1 MGLFSHTQHD
11 DDQSPEAE
19 AAHAIAHQ
27 TFDDNFQEE
36 LRQAGRRHFK
46 KLLDEGTA
54 DLRPNVDKILQHVS
68 TDLKDYMR
76 RQLDMTVA
84 RINTEITNQLSDR
97 LKQFDAVAAESRDAM
112 TQSLNHDTQDMREK
126 YQQLSASLQQVVAQQ
141 EVLMASVFQDQK
153 ARAETIQHEQD
164 VMLGSLRTA
173 ADATRQQAEHIAE
186 DLRHTIDQQKT
197 SLDTIYQENLTRVQ
211 EVSAVQTE
219 TLGRLTASAAAL
231 EQKHQEMTQFLDKT
245 VADEKAMMAQTVGD
259 NMARIIEHYII
270 GALGEQSELRS
281 QLPGIMQQMEQHK
294 KEMMDDIAL

>member
-1 MGLFSHTQHD
+1 MGLFSHTHH

-27 TFDDNFQEE
+27 TFDENFQEE

-46 KLLDEGTA
+46 KLLDDGTA
-54 DLRPNVDKILQHVS
+54 DLRPNIDRILQHIS

-141 EVLMASVFQDQK
+141 EVLMASIFQDQK
-153 ARAETIQHEQD
+153 SRMESVQREQD
-164 VMLGSLRTA
+164 EVLRSLTA
-173 ADATRQQAEHIAE
+173 AAGSARQQADHLEQ

-197 SLDTIYQENLTRVQ
+197 SLDGIYQENLTRVQ
-211 EVSAVQTE
+211 EVSTAQAE
-219 TLGRLTASAAAL
+219 TLSQLTASATAL
-231 EQKHQEMTQFLDKT
+231 EQKHQEMAQFLDKT
-245 VADEKAMMAQTVGD
+245 VADQKAMMAQTVGD
-259 NMARIIEHYII
+259 NMARIVEHYII

>member
-1 MGLFSHTQHD
+1 MGLFSHTHH

-27 TFDDNFQEE
+27 TFDENFQEE

-46 KLLDEGTA
+46 KLLDDGTA
-54 DLRPNVDKILQHVS
+54 DLRPNIDRILQHIS

-141 EVLMASVFQDQK
+141 EVLMASIFQDQK
-153 ARAETIQHEQD
+153 SRMESVQREQD
-164 VMLGSLRTA
+164 EVLRSLTA
-173 ADATRQQAEHIAE
+173 AAGSARQQAEHLE
-186 DLRHTIDQQKT
+186 QDLRHTIEQQKT
-197 SLDTIYQENLTRVQ
+197 SLDGIYQENLTRVQ
-211 EVSAVQTE
+211 EVSTAQAE
-219 TLGRLTASAAAL
+219 TLSQLTASATAL
-231 EQKHQEMTQFLDKT
+231 EQKHQEMAQFLDKT
-245 VADEKAMMAQTVGD
+245 VADQKAMMAQTVGD
-259 NMARIIEHYII
+259 NMARIVEHYII

-281 QLPGIMQQMEQHK
+281 QLPGIMQQMEQH
-294 KEMMDDIAL
+294 

>member
-1 MGLFSHTQHD
+1 MGLFSHTHH

-19 AAHAIAHQ
+19 AAHAIAHR
-27 TFDDNFQEE
+27 TFDENFQEE

-46 KLLDEGTA
+46 KLLDDGTA
-54 DLRPNVDKILQHVS
+54 DLRPNIDRILQHIS

-141 EVLMASVFQDQK
+141 EVLMASIFQDQK
-153 ARAETIQHEQD
+153 SRMESVQREQD
-164 VMLGSLRTA
+164 EVLRSLTA
-173 ADATRQQAEHIAE
+173 AAGSARQQAEHLE
-186 DLRHTIDQQKT
+186 QDLRHTIEQQKT
-197 SLDTIYQENLTRVQ
+197 SLDGIYQENLTRVQ
-211 EVSAVQTE
+211 EVSAAQTE
-219 TLGRLTASAAAL
+219 TLNQLTASAAAL
-231 EQKHQEMTQFLDKT
+231 EQKHQEMAQFLDKT
-245 VADEKAMMAQTVGD
+245 VADQKAMMAQTVGD

>member
-27 TFDDNFQEE
+27 TFDENFQEE

-46 KLLDEGTA
+46 KLLDDGTA
-54 DLRPNVDKILQHVS
+54 DLRPNIDRILQHIS

-141 EVLMASVFQDQK
+141 EVLMASIFQDQK
-153 ARAETIQHEQD
+153 SRMESVQREQD
-164 VMLGSLRTA
+164 EVLRSLTA
-173 ADATRQQAEHIAE
+173 AAG
-186 DLRHTIDQQKT
+186 
-197 SLDTIYQENLTRVQ
+197 
-211 EVSAVQTE
+211 SA
-219 TLGRLTASAAAL
+219 RPCP
-231 EQKHQEMTQFLDKT
+231 
-245 VADEKAMMAQTVGD
+245 
-259 NMARIIEHYII
+259 ARF
-270 GALGEQSELRS
+270 R
-281 QLPGIMQQMEQHK
+281 
-294 KEMMDDIAL
+294 

>member
-1 MGLFSHTQHD
+1 MGLFSHTHH

-27 TFDDNFQEE
+27 TFDENFQEE

-46 KLLDEGTA
+46 KLLDDGTA
-54 DLRPNVDKILQHVS
+54 DLRPNIDRILQHIS

-141 EVLMASVFQDQK
+141 EVLMASIFQDQK
-153 ARAETIQHEQD
+153 SRMESVQREQD
-164 VMLGSLRTA
+164 EVLRSLTA
-173 ADATRQQAEHIAE
+173 AAGSARQQAEHLE
-186 DLRHTIDQQKT
+186 QDLRHTIEQQKT
-197 SLDTIYQENLTRVQ
+197 SLDGIYQENLTRVQ
-211 EVSAVQTE
+211 EVSAAQTE
-219 TLGRLTASAAAL
+219 TLNQLTASAAAL
-231 EQKHQEMTQFLDKT
+231 EQKHQEMAQFLDKT
-245 VADEKAMMAQTVGD
+245 VADQKAMMAQTVGD